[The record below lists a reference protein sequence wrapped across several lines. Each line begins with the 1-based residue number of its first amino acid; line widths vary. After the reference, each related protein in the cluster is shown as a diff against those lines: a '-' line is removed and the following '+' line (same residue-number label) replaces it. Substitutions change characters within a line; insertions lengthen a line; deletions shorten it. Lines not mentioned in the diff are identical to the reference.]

1 MTDDEGDGFAL
12 FATNHPIEITE
23 AMVMAGEEAAQDS
36 IGFVEWHGDASWQT
50 MLRAV
55 FTAMCR
61 AAPPEPDWDEWPSED
76 SLVESTVE
84 IKHDLWRPIATAP
97 KDGTVIDLWVTYSG
111 GAERCASC
119 FWDIHE
125 DWGPGFVPRWRQ
137 QYAEASGS
145 SFDVSGI
152 PTHWQPVPSPPSQ
165 GMDILNNAEGKL

>member
-12 FATNHPIEITE
+12 FATDHPIEITE
-23 AMVMAGEEAAQDS
+23 AMVVAGIKAAQDS
-36 IGFVEWHGDASWQT
+36 DGERSP
-50 MLRAV
+50 AV
-55 FTAMCR
+55 VRSIFEAMCR
-61 AAPPEPDWDEWPSED
+61 AAPTEPDWDELPSD
-76 SLVESTVE
+76 GSLVEATVE

-152 PTHWQPVPSPPSQ
+152 PTHWQPVPAPPSQ
-165 GMDILNNAEGKL
+165 GMDNILNNAEGKL